1 MEHKDATYENDG
13 KCPHVQARLVHPLL
27 PDKWAPWG
35 AITKMCT
42 PLHSG
47 SFIWKF
53 HTFPPHTASVCRRGW
68 CFGWTLWPAAERC
81 AVPHTVF
88 VPREGAQEGPG
99 VDVPQVD
106 PPVAAAGV

>member
-1 MEHKDATYENDG
+1 MQRMKMMENVLMFRHVWCIHYCLINGHLGVQLQKCAHPCTQGHSYLEN
-13 KCPHVQARLVHPLL
+13 PHL
-27 PDKWAPWG
+27 P
-35 AITKMCT
+35 T
-42 PLHSG
+42 PYH
-47 SFIWKF
+47 
-53 HTFPPHTASVCRRGW
+53 ASVCRRGW
-68 CFGWTLWPAAERC
+68 CFGWTLWPAAEQC